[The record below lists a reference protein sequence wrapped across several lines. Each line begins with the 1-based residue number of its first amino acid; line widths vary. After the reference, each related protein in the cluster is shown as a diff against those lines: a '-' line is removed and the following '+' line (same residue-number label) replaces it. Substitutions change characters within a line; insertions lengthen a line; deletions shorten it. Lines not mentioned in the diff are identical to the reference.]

1 MNIFN
6 KKTQI
11 ELAIWNIDREYKVT
25 TEIIIKTI
33 QEVYDKDKQITFYPD
48 DYDEDKEY
56 DPEYLEKYGYFMG
69 YDELSFSSSQSEQ
82 GGTILNIT
90 RFILP
95 NSDPTDKFS
104 VSVELIFNNIPFV
117 IDNHYKNGINGE
129 SGNDFLAEI
138 NNNITYNK
146 VKDLIPDQ
154 FKVRTRVDNV
164 G

>member
-11 ELAIWNIDREYKVT
+11 ELAILNIDREYKVT

-33 QEVYDKDKQITFYPD
+33 YEVYEKDKQITFYPD

-56 DPEYLEKYGYFMG
+56 DSEYLEKYGYFMG
-69 YDELSFSSSQSEQ
+69 YDELSFSSYRSEK
-82 GGTILNIT
+82 GGTILNI
-90 RFILP
+90 RRSILP
-95 NSDPTDKFS
+95 NSDPTDEFS
-104 VSVELIFNNIPFV
+104 VRIELIFNNIPFV
-117 IDNHYKNGINGE
+117 VDNHYKNKRNGE
-129 SGNDFLAEI
+129 LDNDFLAEI

-146 VKDLIPDQ
+146 VKALIPDQ